1 MSNLFVMT
9 IFGHFVGDF
18 FFQHKLMGE
27 NKFLPG
33 TKNLVWCTFHVAVYT
48 ITVAVFAQNFT
59 PLFLAGVF
67 IPHLVADRY
76 SFAYHWMCLLGRGD
90 LMSHSNPQKAS
101 FGTVIY
107 VVMDQTYHIGCLYI
121 LLLIIQQ

>member
-1 MSNLFVMT
+1 MIDQFVM
-9 IFGHFVGDF
+9 IVFGHFIGDF
-18 FFQHKLMGE
+18 LFQHKLMAD

-33 TKNLVWCTFHVAVYT
+33 TKNLLWCTLHVAVYT
-48 ITVAVFAQNFT
+48 TTVAVFAQSFT

-76 SFAYHWMCLLGRGD
+76 SFAYHWMRLLGRED
-90 LMSHSNPQKAS
+90 LMGHTNTSKAS

-107 VVMDQTYHIGCLYI
+107 VVIDQTYHIGCLFI
-121 LLLIIQQ
+121 LLKLM